1 MTLYNAPL
9 KTQLTITQ
17 INDKRV
23 VTKHFKDLGLTK
35 NSKIEVLNKAGSG
48 IIVKSHGS
56 IYGVDK
62 NLANNIEVKS

>member
-35 NSKIEVLNKAGSG
+35 NSKIEVLNKAG
-48 IIVKSHGS
+48 IIVKSHDS
-56 IYGVDK
+56 IYGVYK

>member
-1 MTLYNAPL
+1 MK

-48 IIVKSHGS
+48 IIVKSHDS